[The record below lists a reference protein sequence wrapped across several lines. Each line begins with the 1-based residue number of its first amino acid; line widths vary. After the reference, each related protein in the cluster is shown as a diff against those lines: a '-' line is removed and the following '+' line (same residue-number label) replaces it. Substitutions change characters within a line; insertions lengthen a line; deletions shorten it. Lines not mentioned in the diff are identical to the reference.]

1 MEIRTLLVD
10 SNAALL
16 TELKNLL
23 RLYKVFKI
31 TGELSTTEEA
41 AEYLL
46 ANDADVVFINQQP
59 APPER
64 TSSGC
69 YLAALLASARPDV
82 QVALYSDDDSAALSA
97 WRCTCSG
104 FLKLPFDPLALQALA
119 ARLQYVYE
127 LQLTRREAVNR
138 SVMIKTRSG
147 YQLMNLNDILFIE
160 RSDRK
165 NRIVTESGRE
175 IVLQG
180 YTLGDIESLLAG
192 SGFFR
197 CYQSFIV
204 NLSKVSFI
212 RANSD
217 SKSYAIRFA
226 GYSGEIL
233 LSREK
238 YPELVELLRERYV
251 KLSI

>member
-1 MEIRTLLVD
+1 M
-10 SNAALL
+10 
-16 TELKNLL
+16 
-23 RLYKVFKI
+23 
-31 TGELSTTEEA
+31 
-41 AEYLL
+41 
-46 ANDADVVFINQQP
+46 
-59 APPER
+59 
-64 TSSGC
+64 
-69 YLAALLASARPDV
+69 
-82 QVALYSDDDSAALSA
+82 
-97 WRCTCSG
+97 
-104 FLKLPFDPLALQALA
+104 KLPFEPLALHALVG
-119 ARLQYVYE
+119 RLQYIYE
-127 LQLTRREAVNR
+127 LQLTQREAVNR
-138 SVMIKTRSG
+138 SIMIKTRSG
-147 YQLMNLNDILFIE
+147 YQLMKLNDILFIE

-165 NRIVTESGRE
+165 NRVVTESGRE

-180 YTLGDIESLLAG
+180 YSLGEIESLLAG

-217 SKSYAIRFA
+217 SKSYAIQFA

-251 KLSI
+251 KLNI